1 MITPEVL
8 RCRWSAWEV
17 NQEKKLAI
25 SLIFVI
31 FVPINF
37 EVETSEQSL
46 NSGMGM
52 ESACRSWRFQSTL
65 KQLQD
70 RKQFISQFMT
80 SKVNLFH
87 AISLPF

>member
-8 RCRWSAWEV
+8 RCRWSVWEV
-17 NQEKKLAI
+17 DQEKILAVP
-25 SLIFVI
+25 LIFVI

-37 EVETSEQSL
+37 EVETSEQLL

-65 KQLQD
+65 KQSQD
-70 RKQFISQFMT
+70 RKQFISPFMT